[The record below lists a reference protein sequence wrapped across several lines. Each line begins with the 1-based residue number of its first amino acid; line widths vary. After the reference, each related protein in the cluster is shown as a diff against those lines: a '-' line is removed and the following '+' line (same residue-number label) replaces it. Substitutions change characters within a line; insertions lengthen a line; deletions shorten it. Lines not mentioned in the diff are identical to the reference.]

1 MPLLASRANASA
13 SSYGLFTSGVAPTG
27 YFATTMKPALASSG
41 TSDSPILPYSVVD
54 NDGNIYTTGRTG
66 YNGYPYLQKTSSTG
80 AVLFYKHITNL
91 TSSPTFIEID
101 VSGYVF
107 LVSSASTAYVV
118 TKFDL
123 AGTLVSSYRVTASNQ
138 SLFPTATYFE
148 TATKYLYVGHSIY
161 NGSVYVASW
170 SAINTTNGTLPYTTT
185 NSYQFDSLNTQ
196 CTAILAVTSSLTKYL
211 GITTGTKDYILKDVN
226 TTVSVANQ
234 TGRVKSLAFT
244 SSFDA
249 IYAGLTYFNNSA
261 VFGIAKYSTS
271 SFPTV
276 TYCQKTIA
284 NSYAISS
291 SNTFGKIQL
300 DSSENP
306 YIVGWANVSSVPR
319 AVLIKFNASTGAAL
333 LTYAITGT
341 NVTGGVSY
349 INAYGGL
356 AIKGTKLYISYTQS
370 TGDNSGAALGVMS
383 LKLSS
388 LQLGTYSFPF
398 TAGTMTATLDAG
410 GFSMTDAGTNT
421 AGTYSVGSL
430 TFTVSTFTPTISD
443 ITDYESRSV
452 VIPA

>member
-1 MPLLASRANASA
+1 MPLLASRANATA
-13 SSYGLFTSGVAPTG
+13 SSFGLFTSGVASTG
-27 YFATTMKPALASSG
+27 YFATTMKPALASPGISPSPG
-41 TSDSPILPYSVVD
+41 TPYTVVD
-54 NDGNIYTTGRTG
+54 NDGNIYTAGRTA
-66 YNGYPYLQKTSSTG
+66 YDGYPYLQKISPTG

-91 TSSPTFIEID
+91 TGSTTFIEID
-101 VSGYVF
+101 VTGYVF
-107 LVSSASTAYVV
+107 LVSGASTAYVV

-123 AGTLVSSYRVTASNQ
+123 AGTLISSYRVTASNQ
-138 SLFPTATYFE
+138 SLGLANTYFE
-148 TATKYLYVGHSIY
+148 TATKYLYVAHV
-161 NGSVYVASW
+161 VYTSGVGVASW

-185 NSYQFDSLNTQ
+185 NSYYFDST
-196 CTAILAVTSSLTKYL
+196 TTTPVSILAVTSSLTRYL
-211 GITTGTKDYILKDVN
+211 GITTGLKDYILKDVN
-226 TTVSVANQ
+226 TSVSVANE
-234 TGRVKSLAFT
+234 TGRVRSLAFT

-276 TYCQKTIA
+276 TYRQKTTA
-284 NSYAISS
+284 NSYAISQV
-291 SNTFGKIQL
+291 NNFNKIQL

-306 YIVGWANVSSVPR
+306 YIVGWANFSSVPQ
-319 AVLIKFNASTGAAL
+319 AVLIKFNASTGAASL
-333 LTYAITGT
+333 SYAITGT

-349 INAYGGL
+349 VNGYGGL

-370 TGDNSGAALGVMS
+370 SGDDSGNSLGVMS

-388 LQLGTYSFPF
+388 LQTGTYSFPF
-398 TAGTMTATLDAG
+398 TAGTMTATLGAS

-430 TFTVSTFTPTISD
+430 TFTVSTFTPTISN